1 MVVAKQQRPAR
12 TSEKQERS
20 SVAFGSDLEAT
31 RAEHEPASTRHLR
44 VQISVFL
51 KLSVT

>member
-31 RAEHEPASTRHLR
+31 RAEHEPALMRRVPLHLL
-44 VQISVFL
+44 VVE
-51 KLSVT
+51 KLTAP